1 MRSIAALQLFSISTC
16 TDASACKLEL
26 CSPPHHPA
34 ACPHNTPQVQRKIRL
49 LEDRLQQA
57 SVRYNEMLT
66 RNRGQRA
73 RIDGLRRERLLFEE
87 LHAKLARGL
96 ERKKAEMVE
105 AIARIAQLH
114 EDREKVGWGHGE
126 SCSGLA

>member
-1 MRSIAALQLFSISTC
+1 MQVP
-16 TDASACKLEL
+16 ASWSCA
-26 CSPPHHPA
+26 PHHIIQLPA
-34 ACPHNTPQVQRKIRL
+34 PTTPPQVQRKIRI

-114 EDREKVGWGHGE
+114 EDCEKVGWGPGE
-126 SCSGLA
+126 GWRLMG

>member
-1 MRSIAALQLFSISTC
+1 M
-16 TDASACKLEL
+16 
-26 CSPPHHPA
+26 PVPHAVHP
-34 ACPHNTPQVQRKIRL
+34 TPCGLLQVQRKIRI

-73 RIDGLRRERLLFEE
+73 RINGLRRERLLFEE

-96 ERKKAEMVE
+96 ERKKAEMVD

-114 EDREKVGWGHGE
+114 EEREQVGGCKGATE
-126 SCSGLA
+126 SGVGGVEERAGAGGARHPAGA